1 MMVLWKMS
9 PALVCMSILLRSVK
23 TEVQLDPM
31 NATALLGSD
40 IQFYARVQG
49 SWEVMTWHVRGFQ
62 VLTIQ
67 KNGEV
72 ISGNRYSAGFCQST
86 DGNCVQFTIYS
97 ISRSDA
103 GPVSCIVQGSY
114 TPKTANL
121 SVQESGTLHIL
132 GGNLTVNQDQK
143 VQFQCIAASWYPTP
157 SISWSQNGQA
167 LDSSLFNTTSSSI
180 SGELYNSTSIL
191 SFSASSSSI
200 IKCLATISTLQNPLS
215 DSVFLSVVAP
225 DWTVLVAVVVSFG
238 CCALLVLLFV
248 GIIFCNKQKKGK
260 QLNYEDEMRR
270 VRTQS
275 QISSIAVPENRRGR
289 DNPSFQRHTAE
300 TADVFTNQDSYSH
313 NAQVPDLVKQAQS
326 KKHRHV
332 TIV

>member
-1 MMVLWKMS
+1 MTLNCSSMMVLWKMS

-180 SGELYNSTSIL
+180 S
-191 SFSASSSSI
+191 
-200 IKCLATISTLQNPLS
+200 
-215 DSVFLSVVAP
+215 VAP